1 MPRHS
6 FTRAHT
12 VCQCVSYLSNHAERI
27 ITVASSYS
35 HIVDV
40 TNVNRN
46 DEHNDAGRRI
56 RKEKKRKED
65 KTHISHTHTWCVC
78 ERGGGSGSGGG
89 WWDESRQT
97 DCWWWASLASL
108 SCGLRQCL
116 SRVYLDWC
124 IQVFVWLYWRWY
136 VKWSERKE
144 CQTLLSRSLPPIPS
158 HISFIQALQHT
169 FVCLQLLSSYSNSSF
184 CFSSS
189 SQFSHLH
196 RLWKIWM

>member
-56 RKEKKRKED
+56 RKEKKRRQN
-65 KTHISHTHTWCVC
+65 THKPHAHMMCVRTRRRQRERRRLVGWKSTNGLLVMSFVSKSFLWIEAMPFQSVFRLVYSSVCMIILAMIC
-78 ERGGGSGSGGG
+78 E
-89 WWDESRQT
+89 
-97 DCWWWASLASL
+97 
-108 SCGLRQCL
+108 
-116 SRVYLDWC
+116 
-124 IQVFVWLYWRWY
+124 
-136 VKWSERKE
+136 VKWAERM
-144 CQTLLSRSLPPIPS
+144 SDSFIPFAPPIPS